1 MVTQE
6 EKDMLSAD
14 TQPLCNYPDCTCPFD
29 LHSDEK
35 CMLGRPRKITVP
47 GADYGAVGGIPAAGK
62 ENPTPL
68 KVKRVRGEAKLPT
81 YAHPND
87 ACFDLHTVDSG
98 YLPPKQF
105 GVFGTGLA
113 FDVPPGYCM
122 LVFSRSGM
130 GFNQGVRLV
139 NCVGVIDP
147 GYHNEVMV
155 GLFNDSGTTRVI
167 DVGNRIAQAIILPRP
182 QISIEEVQ
190 QFNTDTRGSAGFG
203 GTGR

>member
-1 MVTQE
+1 M
-6 EKDMLSAD
+6 AD
-14 TQPLCNYPDCTCPFD
+14 LQLN
-29 LHSDEK
+29 
-35 CMLGRPRKITVP
+35 
-47 GADYGAVGGIPAAGK
+47 
-62 ENPTPL
+62 
-68 KVKRVRGEAKLPT
+68 VKRLRPDAQLPV
-81 YAHPND
+81 YAHEHD

-98 YLPPKQF
+98 YLPPKQS

-113 FDVPPGYCM
+113 FDIPPGYCM

-167 DVGNRIAQAIILPRP
+167 DVGNRIAQAMLIPRP
-182 QISIEEVQ
+182 KVAVREVQ
-190 QFNTDTRGSAGFG
+190 QFDGERRASAGFG
-203 GTGR
+203 ESGR